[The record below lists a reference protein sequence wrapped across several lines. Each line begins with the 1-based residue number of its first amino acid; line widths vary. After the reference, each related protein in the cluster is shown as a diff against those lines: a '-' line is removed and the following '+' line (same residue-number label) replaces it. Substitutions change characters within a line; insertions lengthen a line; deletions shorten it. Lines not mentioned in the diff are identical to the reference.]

1 MLHRRLLSAFILIA
15 VSLFLIG
22 LDLWY
27 PIRGQAGVWMIPL
40 YLFMTLGTAT
50 EVSQLLARRWPLS
63 VPSVLVHC
71 SIASVVML
79 FPIWYSIALNQNYP
93 TDCPVGRAGWVL
105 IGLLC
110 GVGSSG
116 VQALRKL
123 SHRPLSLN
131 TSSSTVAE
139 IAFESERTTLSWL
152 LSSFVICYVVGCLSF
167 WFLVR
172 MQGSSLD
179 GMLHLVALLAIIKFA
194 DAGAYFVGKSIGR
207 HKLIAS
213 ISPGK
218 TVEGL
223 VGGVLL
229 SIVIAY
235 VFLRVLLPRCGV
247 PGGQHIWG
255 PALLGTLLT
264 LVGLVGDLLESM
276 VKRTVGAKDSGA
288 LLPGLGGVWDVT
300 DSLLPT
306 AIVGYLGIIAKLT

>member
-1 MLHRRLLSAFILIA
+1 MLHRRLLSAFVLIS

-27 PIRGQAGVWMIPL
+27 PIRGQAGAWMIPL
-40 YLFMTLGTAT
+40 YFFMTFGTAA
-50 EVSQLLARRWPLS
+50 EASQLFSKRWPLN
-63 VPSVLVHC
+63 VGSVLFHC
-71 SIASVVML
+71 GLASVVML
-79 FPIWYSIALNQNYP
+79 FPVWYSMAMTRIYP
-93 TDCPVGRAGWVL
+93 MDCPVGRAGWVL
-105 IGLLC
+105 IGVLC

-116 VQALRKL
+116 LEALWRHSKQPVL
-123 SHRPLSLN
+123 SN
-131 TSSSTVAE
+131 AAE
-139 IAFESERTTLSWL
+139 IARATERTTLGWL
-152 LSSFVICYVVGCLSF
+152 LSSFVILYVVGCLSF

-172 MQGSSLD
+172 MQGSSLE
-179 GMLHLVALLAIIKFA
+179 GMLHLIAMLAIIKFA
-194 DAGAYFVGKSIGR
+194 DAGAYFAGKSFGR
-207 HKLIAS
+207 RKLIPA

-223 VGGVLL
+223 LGGVLL
-229 SIVIAY
+229 SILIAY
-235 VFLRVLLPRCGV
+235 FFLRILLPACGV
-247 PGGQHIWG
+247 SCGSYFWG
-255 PALLGTLLT
+255 PALLGVLLT